1 MTASIAIYTIAE
13 TVVLV
18 VRDGRTVIPFE
29 LDKKEALDIAGGLAV
44 AIHRIGSG
52 ETVARNMAEFMREF
66 QE

>member
-18 VRDGRTVIPFE
+18 VKDGTTFIPFE
-29 LDKKEALDIAGGLAV
+29 LDKREALDIAGGLAV
-44 AIHRIGSG
+44 AIHRIGRG
-52 ETVARNMAEFMREF
+52 ETVAANMTEFMREF